1 MFHRKSIIW
10 QIFPQ
15 FLILILISLSI
26 VAFYASDALKNLFI
40 QRTRIDL
47 AARGKLITEIIQSDL
62 MNRQFEQV
70 NRQIHELAAQQRI
83 RITVILP
90 DGVVIGDSEEDYRR
104 MENHADRP
112 EIREAYQ
119 KQTGSS
125 IRFSYT
131 LKQNMLYV
139 AVPVIVNEKVI
150 GVVRTSMAF
159 SDLSLILTRI
169 YRKIALTGIIVV
181 LVSGLIG
188 FLFTYLLNKPIQKI
202 RTGARQ
208 LGNGE
213 LSHRIYITRPVEL
226 KNLAESMNTMAR
238 QLQERIDTI
247 TNQRNELE
255 AILSSMIEAVLVVDT
270 EERVVRMNHAM
281 SILFNISPEDAV
293 GKDLQVIIR
302 NMALQRFIRKTLDS
316 KEKQE
321 GEFIILNHREY
332 TVQAHGTLIRDASEN
347 IIGSLIVLNNITSQK
362 NLENVRREFV
372 ANVSHELK
380 TPVTA
385 IQGFVETLREGAIH
399 DSEKGPEFLNIIMK
413 HTDRLAAIIED
424 LLKLSRI
431 EQESERGEIV
441 LTRSALQDVLEEAV
455 SLCQKQ
461 ASEKEMQLKLDMVPD
476 LEADINAPLLV
487 QAIVNLIDNAIKYS
501 PARSRILIQLQQK
514 DNQIEIRVQDEG
526 PGIPEKDL
534 PRIFE
539 RFYRVG
545 KARSRQLGGT
555 GLGLSIVKHIAQAHG
570 GTVAVESKPDKGSL
584 FIVFLPES

>member
-119 KQTGSS
+119 KRSGSS